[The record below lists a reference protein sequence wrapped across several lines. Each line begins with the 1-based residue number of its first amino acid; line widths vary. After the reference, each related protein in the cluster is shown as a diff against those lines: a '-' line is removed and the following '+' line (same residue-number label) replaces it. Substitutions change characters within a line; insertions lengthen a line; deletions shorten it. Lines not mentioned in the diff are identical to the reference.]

1 VAPAGP
7 ELDDGADDEPN
18 EPLLDDDPEFDDEPE
33 PDDDDEPEFEDEP
46 EPVDAEPEPAD
57 FPLLAWDDDPV
68 LVLCA
73 AAGSSTITTPATV
86 TPTIPAPTV
95 ALRSLRRA
103 RSRAK
108 MADTVRSSLFIL
120 GAPLSRAV
128 PHQCRRRRSGR
139 AGQFLWGGS
148 EYPGLSSWLEEAD
161 STASPAV
168 QAALWQ
174 GGRRR
179 HA

>member
-1 VAPAGP
+1 VAPAVP

-18 EPLLDDDPEFDDEPE
+18 EPE
-33 PDDDDEPEFEDEP
+33 PDDDDEPEFDDELEP
-46 EPVDAEPEPAD
+46 DELEPVDAEPEPAD

-68 LVLCA
+68 LMLCA

-86 TPTIPAPTV
+86 TPTIPAPMV
-95 ALRSLRRA
+95 ALRSLRPA

-120 GAPLSRAV
+120 GLLYRGQYPISVGGADLTVLGSSSGVALSSRGFR
-128 PHQCRRRRSGR
+128 PGRRRRTALPARPSRPHSGK
-139 AGQFLWGGS
+139 
-148 EYPGLSSWLEEAD
+148 
-161 STASPAV
+161 
-168 QAALWQ
+168 

>member
-1 VAPAGP
+1 MAPAGP

-18 EPLLDDDPEFDDEPE
+18 EPE
-33 PDDDDEPEFEDEP
+33 PDDDDEPEFDDELEPDELEPDEP

-73 AAGSSTITTPATV
+73 AAGSPTITTPATV
-86 TPTIPAPTV
+86 TPTIPAPMV
-95 ALRSLRRA
+95 ALRSLRPA

-128 PHQCRRRRSGR
+128 PHQCRWRRSDR

-148 EYPGLSSWLEEAD
+148 EFPGLSSWPEEAD

>member
-1 VAPAGP
+1 M
-7 ELDDGADDEPN
+7 
-18 EPLLDDDPEFDDEPE
+18 
-33 PDDDDEPEFEDEP
+33 
-46 EPVDAEPEPAD
+46 DAEPEPAD

-86 TPTIPAPTV
+86 TPTIPAPMV

-120 GAPLSRAV
+120 GLLYRGQYPISV
-128 PHQCRRRRSGR
+128 GRRRSDR

-148 EYPGLSSWLEEAD
+148 EFPGLSSWPEEAD

>member
-1 VAPAGP
+1 VAPAVP

-18 EPLLDDDPEFDDEPE
+18 EPE
-33 PDDDDEPEFEDEP
+33 PDDDDEPEFDDEPEPVDDEP

-86 TPTIPAPTV
+86 TPTIPAPMV
-95 ALRSLRRA
+95 AVRSLRPA

-108 MADTVRSSLFIL
+108 TADTVRSSLFIL
-120 GAPLSRAV
+120 GLLYRGQYPSVSAAPI
-128 PHQCRRRRSGR
+128 
-139 AGQFLWGGS
+139 
-148 EYPGLSSWLEEAD
+148 
-161 STASPAV
+161 
-168 QAALWQ
+168 
-174 GGRRR
+174 
-179 HA
+179 